1 MRRLVHFVPVLFVV
15 SLIAFTVTLLLPGD
29 AALAMLGESNIH
41 DKVAYETMRAEL
53 GLDQPIPVQYAKWLW
68 RALQGDLGRSIRTGE
83 PVLTGLLARLPVTLQ
98 LTAMVLILA
107 LFAGM
112 PLGIVSALY
121 PNSWADTAATVLAVG
136 GAAVP
141 DFWLGILFIYVFALW
156 LRVVPPSGFVPL
168 EAGLWSNF
176 KSMLLP
182 AMALGMYLTAIT
194 MRQIRSSLIEV
205 MQQEYIT
212 TARAK
217 GLREKVVV
225 MRHALKIALIPV
237 ITVIGLQVGATVWRG
252 RGRGDD
258 LCAARAGPR
267 GRKLYLL
274 PRFPHVARRH
284 AGNGGWRS
292 CGESPHRP
300 ALCLSRPAH
309 PLYVVT
315 NSTDGPIWQI
325 AP

>member
-41 DKVAYETMRAEL
+41 DKVAYETMRAEF

-237 ITVIGLQVGATVWRG
+237 ITVIGLQVGRLFGGAVVVETIFALPGLG
-252 RGRGDD
+252 RVAANSIFFRDFPMLQGAMLVMAVGVLAANLLTD
-258 LCAARAGPR
+258 LLYALADPR
-267 GRKLYLL
+267 IRYM
-274 PRFPHVARRH
+274 
-284 AGNGGWRS
+284 S
-292 CGESPHRP
+292 
-300 ALCLSRPAH
+300 
-309 PLYVVT
+309 
-315 NSTDGPIWQI
+315 
-325 AP
+325 

>member
-41 DKVAYETMRAEL
+41 DKVAYETMRAEF

-237 ITVIGLQVGATVWRG
+237 ITVIGLQVGRLFGGAVVVETIFALPGLG
-252 RGRGDD
+252 RVAANSIFFRDFPMLQGAMLVMAVGVLAANLLTD
-258 LCAARAGPR
+258 LLYALADPR
-267 GRKLYLL
+267 IRYT
-274 PRFPHVARRH
+274 
-284 AGNGGWRS
+284 S
-292 CGESPHRP
+292 
-300 ALCLSRPAH
+300 
-309 PLYVVT
+309 
-315 NSTDGPIWQI
+315 
-325 AP
+325 